1 MQRVLDFNSDIYED
15 FDQFELELDHGEYFS
30 PNRTRSG
37 KVHGEQAASLKR
49 RSRVGGRGDKSV
61 ANCGDGDLADSE
73 ENYDEV
79 YEEFSKSTVDS
90 PRGNLFTVTREKRHQ
105 HDLPSSPVRASSPPP
120 QLCPSSPR
128 SILRPHSFINSP
140 LSSLDMDV
148 LLSPTKACTLSSSFS
163 QRHLSSTVAGR
174 SSLTRARL
182 RFDSDGDLLPSSCPL
197 PTHSAPSKVS
207 PIQSANVNPFTPQ
220 AMHEA
225 SLKRRFDQTNSSW
238 GMSLSDHSSQ
248 DLSQSLQS
256 DESERDTSLP
266 AKRLRVSDMSITR
279 YQEEF
284 LEIAKV
290 ASGQFGMVVK
300 ARHKLDGIVYA
311 VKITKKNLRANSL
324 DEKMAMNEVFA
335 HAALMR
341 NKHVVRYFNSW
352 VERGQIYI
360 QNEFCDGGSLDQK
373 LDDARR
379 DGQEFR
385 YLFPLAN

>member
-1 MQRVLDFNSDIYED
+1 M
-15 FDQFELELDHGEYFS
+15 
-30 PNRTRSG
+30 
-37 KVHGEQAASLKR
+37 KR
-49 RSRVGGRGDKSV
+49 R
-61 ANCGDGDLADSE
+61 L
-73 ENYDEV
+73 
-79 YEEFSKSTVDS
+79 
-90 PRGNLFTVTREKRHQ
+90 
-105 HDLPSSPVRASSPPP
+105 
-120 QLCPSSPR
+120 
-128 SILRPHSFINSP
+128 
-140 LSSLDMDV
+140 
-148 LLSPTKACTLSSSFS
+148 
-163 QRHLSSTVAGR
+163 
-174 SSLTRARL
+174 
-182 RFDSDGDLLPSSCPL
+182 
-197 PTHSAPSKVS
+197 
-207 PIQSANVNPFTPQ
+207 
-220 AMHEA
+220 
-225 SLKRRFDQTNSSW
+225 DQTCSSW
-238 GMSLSDHSSQ
+238 GMSDHSSQ
-248 DLSQSLQS
+248 DLSQSVS
-256 DESERDTSLP
+256 GESERDTSLP